1 MFFGVARHNG
11 RSHNAAIEH
20 DSPLQGTAGDE
31 VLHGRRVADQ
41 QVGSGP
47 FADAPGCERTES
59 AYRSVIPAPR
69 RAVSRIMSDDPSAPP
84 AAELN

>member
-31 VLHGRRVADQ
+31 VLYGRRVADQ

-47 FADAPGCERTES
+47 FADAP
-59 AYRSVIPAPR
+59 
-69 RAVSRIMSDDPSAPP
+69 
-84 AAELN
+84 